1 MKTLIRYVL
10 NQRGKKNVVILIA
23 VFLLFVAACGSN
35 EIQDGEEALPATET
49 AEESNNFA
57 DIRSHSM
64 RTPFLLTIPDA
75 DKQLTSEI
83 QALSKITFNAVEND
97 IYAKYL
103 DEIVSWRT
111 REYYVNYG
119 IGSVAINYPEFSAT
133 GYIIVECGT
142 DLLLQMTEQHAF

>member
-1 MKTLIRYVL
+1 MKNIIRNIL

-23 VFLLFVAACGSN
+23 VFLLFVTACGSN
-35 EIQDGEEALPATET
+35 EIQDGEEALSATEI
-49 AEESNNFA
+49 AEENNNSA
-57 DIRSHSM
+57 DIGSHSM

-97 IYAKYL
+97 ISAKYL

-133 GYIIVECGT
+133 VYTITECGT
-142 DLLLQMTEQHAF
+142 DLLPENTEQHAF